1 MSGKQPFLDK
11 NGMRYNISFKA
22 DYIEME
28 NEESIKDAIDS
39 IKNGIESIKE
49 NSSSFESFKDSIENK
64 LRMETHDYSNGEMA
78 YVIEL
83 PAGFYLECTTPGS
96 TGSGAIVLPSNV
108 EEGNTFNDG
117 TVTWTIRKSSGGGS
131 SSEVSVIRSLSSGTK
146 IGTITINGTSTD
158 LYSTENTTYSAATN
172 TSNGL
177 MTPADKAKLDSI
189 KINTSGN
196 VINSSGIFGFRIDE
210 KDSNPNTRVEYLFD
224 ATHMVPVYMDFSQET
239 FDYGDWEDVWFV
251 KNNKPL
257 MMKYNGTVDYYLN
270 PRDYTIKET
279 GGTSDVANTAYGG
292 NAMAQFPLIYV
303 KRYQEGRYKYVLFSE
318 TKRDSDYKAYA
329 HTDANGNVK
338 SYFYWGLF
346 SGSGDASRIRSLSG
360 QTVSKSLNTEK
371 QVQGAAANGKGWYI
385 HSWSQRELIKDI
397 CILLGKS
404 TDTQSIFGIGNV
416 RSASS
421 DGTFKTGTI
430 YNMGQFFGYNVN
442 NKAMKVFHVE
452 NFWGNQWDRTAGLIN
467 NKGTICV
474 KMTPEGTGYRIS
486 DVTGYTDT
494 GISAPAGSG
503 TYVSAVNCSEFG
515 MIPTFAKGSAT
526 TYYCDGYWA
535 NNNQLDYL
543 CVGAGAASAPNIGG
557 AFACSVHYAHTST
570 AWSIGCGLS
579 YV

>member
-28 NEESIKDAIDS
+28 NEESVKDAIDS
-39 IKNGIESIKE
+39 IKNEIESIKG

-64 LRMETHDYSNGEMA
+64 LRMETHDYSNGEIA
-78 YVIEL
+78 YAIEL

-108 EEGNTFNDG
+108 EDGNTFSDG
-117 TVTWTIRKSSGGGS
+117 TVTWTIRKSSSGGGS
-131 SSEVSVIRSLSSGTK
+131 SEVSIIRSLSSGTK

-172 TSNGL
+172 ASNGL

-196 VINSSGIFGFRIDE
+196 IINSSGIFGFRIDE
-210 KDSNPNTRVEYLFD
+210 GDSNPNTRVEYLFD
-224 ATHMVPVYMDFSQET
+224 AIHMVPVYMDFSQET

-270 PRDYTIKET
+270 PRDYTVKET

-292 NAMAQFPLIYV
+292 NAMAQFPLVYV

-329 HTDANGNVK
+329 HTDANGNIK
-338 SYFYWGLF
+338 SHFYWGLF
-346 SGSGDASRIRSLSG
+346 SGSGNATQIRSLSG
-360 QTVSKSLNTEK
+360 QTVSKSLNVEK
-371 QVQGAAANGKGWYI
+371 MVQGATANGKGWYI
-385 HSWSQRELIKDI
+385 HSWSQRELIKDM

-404 TDTQSIFGIGNV
+404 TDTQNIFGIGNV
-416 RSASS
+416 RSATS

-430 YNMGQFFGYNVN
+430 YNTGQFFGYNVS

-452 NFWGNQWDRTAGLIN
+452 NFWGNQWDRTAGFIN
-467 NKGTICV
+467 NKGKIYV
-474 KMTPEGTGYRIS
+474 KMTPEGTGYQIA

-494 GISAPAGSG
+494 GITLTAG
-503 TYVSAVNCSEFG
+503 TDKWISAVNCSEFG
-515 MIPTFAKGSAT
+515 MIPSMIKGSST
-526 TYYCDGYWA
+526 TYYCDGYWSGTGS
-535 NNNQLDYL
+535 LYYL
-543 CVGAGAASAPNIGG
+543 MTSAAASAGASYGG
-557 AFACSVHYAHTST
+557 AFTFHANNAPTGT
-570 AWSIGCGLS
+570 GWNIGCGLS